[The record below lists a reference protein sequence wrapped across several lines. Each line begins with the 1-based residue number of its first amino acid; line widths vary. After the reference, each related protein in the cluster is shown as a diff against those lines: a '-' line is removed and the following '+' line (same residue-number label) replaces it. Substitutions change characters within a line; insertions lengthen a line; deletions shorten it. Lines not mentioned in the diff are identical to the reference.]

1 MERYEVF
8 GADSRLFAEYFQCEG
23 GIHTEGEAER
33 ETYPSGGVTDAAL
46 AARNARIIRERPAR
60 RALLKRY
67 LNAQRWMQANF
78 GTLRHWDAM
87 LTVVEQQIKVFRQ
100 EP

>member
-23 GIHTEGEAER
+23 GVHAEGAIEQ
-33 ETYPSGGVTDAAL
+33 ETYPAGGVTEAAL
-46 AARNARIIRERPAR
+46 AARKARIVRERPAR

-67 LNAQRWMQANF
+67 VNAQRWMQSNF

-87 LTVVEQQIKVFRQ
+87 LTVVEQQIAQFRQ